1 MSTEIN
7 IVLAGNPN
15 CGKSTIFN
23 QITGARQHIGNYP
36 GVTVEKMEGA
46 CSFQGHKFN
55 VVDLP
60 GAYSL
65 DAHSEDEA
73 AAANYLRES
82 IGKDRILI
90 DVIDS
95 VNFERNLFL
104 TLQLRELGIPM
115 IILLNMTDLAHQR
128 GFEFRKDEI
137 SRWFGA
143 PVLECVGYTGQG
155 LNEVLQAAIDL
166 SHEIEAGNKQKCPNW
181 VYELSQNGTL
191 PSSLSEEMLKEA
203 NAEIPEEPK
212 AATDVQNL
220 DETQKASL
228 YYDAISRIVPELMT
242 FTKGGGPAKE
252 SLLDRV
258 FLHRIWGLPLFF
270 LMLYLIFQLTFTV
283 GAYPMGWIESG
294 VEALKDWI
302 GGLWTD
308 GSESLVRSLIIDGII
323 GGVGNVVVFLPNIL
337 LLFLAISLLEDSGY
351 MARAAV
357 LMDRFMSKI
366 GLHGKSFIPMLVG
379 FGCSIPGI
387 MATRTLEERRE
398 RLATMFVVPL
408 MSCGARLPIYAL
420 LIPAFFPVAWQ
431 GTVLFGVYM
440 VGILLAIIVAKVLS
454 MTVLRGEPI
463 PFVMELPPYHT
474 PTMQTVGLR
483 TLQRG
488 WLYLRKAGTIILGI
502 SVILWALTTFPRL
515 PEDRAAQ
522 YGDDEG
528 AVQEATLEYSGAG
541 RLGKAIEPVMK
552 PMGMDWKLGTAF
564 IGAFAAKE
572 VFVAQMGIVYSAGD
586 IEEDTSSLRDI
597 MAKNYTPLQGVC
609 ILLFALIAT
618 PCMATFAVMAR
629 EAGSWK
635 WAFAQWFTLTA
646 MAWVICTIVYQ
657 VGIHFVS

>member
-1 MSTEIN
+1 
-7 IVLAGNPN
+7 
-15 CGKSTIFN
+15 
-23 QITGARQHIGNYP
+23 
-36 GVTVEKMEGA
+36 
-46 CSFQGHKFN
+46 
-55 VVDLP
+55 
-60 GAYSL
+60 
-65 DAHSEDEA
+65 
-73 AAANYLRES
+73 
-82 IGKDRILI
+82 
-90 DVIDS
+90 
-95 VNFERNLFL
+95 
-104 TLQLRELGIPM
+104 
-115 IILLNMTDLAHQR
+115 
-128 GFEFRKDEI
+128 
-137 SRWFGA
+137 
-143 PVLECVGYTGQG
+143 
-155 LNEVLQAAIDL
+155 
-166 SHEIEAGNKQKCPNW
+166 
-181 VYELSQNGTL
+181 
-191 PSSLSEEMLKEA
+191 MLKEA

>member
-82 IGKDRILI
+82 VGKDRILI

-115 IILLNMTDLAHQR
+115 IILLNMTDLAHKR

-212 AATDVQNL
+212 APADVQNL

-270 LMLYLIFQLTFTV
+270 LMLYLIFQLTFTI
-283 GAYPMGWIESG
+283 GAYPMDWIESG
-294 VEALKDWI
+294 VEALGDWV

-308 GSESLVRSLIIDGII
+308 GSESLLRSLLVDGII
-323 GGVGNVVVFLPNIL
+323 GGVGGVIVFLPNIL
-337 LLFLAISLLEDSGY
+337 ILFLAIALLEDSGY

-398 RLATMFVVPL
+398 RLATMFVIPL

-431 GTVLFGVYM
+431 GTVLFGIYM
-440 VGILLAIIVAKVLS
+440 VGIVLAIIVAKVMSL
-454 MTVLRGEPI
+454 TVLRGKPI

-474 PTMQTVGLR
+474 PTIRTVVMR
-483 TLQRG
+483 ALQRG
-488 WLYLRKAGTIILGI
+488 WLYLKKAGTIILGI
-502 SVILWALTTFPRL
+502 SIVLWALTTFPKL
-515 PEDRAAQ
+515 PEERAAQ
-522 YGDDEG
+522 FGDDEE
-528 AVQEATLEYSGAG
+528 AVQEAELEYSGAG
-541 RLGKAIEPVMK
+541 RLGKAIEPIMK

-572 VFVAQMGIVYSAGD
+572 VFVSQMGIVYRVGEVEEGD
-586 IEEDTSSLRDI
+586 TTLRDI

-657 VGIHFVS
+657 VGIHFIS

>member
-1 MSTEIN
+1 MSSEIN
-7 IVLAGNPN
+7 IILAGNPN

-73 AAANYLRES
+73 AAASYLFDS
-82 IGKDRILI
+82 VGKDRILI

-115 IILLNMTDLAHQR
+115 IILLNMVDLAHQR
-128 GFEFRKDEI
+128 GFEFQKEEI
-137 SRWFGA
+137 SRWFNA
-143 PVLECVGYTGQG
+143 PVLECVGYTGKG
-155 LNEVLQAAIDL
+155 LNEALQAAIDM
-166 SHEIEAGNKQKCPNW
+166 SHEIEAGNKQQCPVW
-181 VYELSQNGTL
+181 VHELSHNGTL
-191 PSSLSEEMLKEA
+191 PNPISKESLEDV
-203 NAEIPEEPK
+203 NIVIPEDTRKETTPK
-212 AATDVQNL
+212 TD
-220 DETQKASL
+220 ESKKASL
-228 YYDAISRIVPELMT
+228 YYEAISRIVPELMT
-242 FTKGGGPAKE
+242 FKEGVNPAKE
-252 SLLDRV
+252 SRLDRV

-270 LMLYLIFQLTFTV
+270 LMLYLIFQLTFTI
-283 GAYPMGWIESG
+283 GAYPMDWIESG
-294 VEALKDWI
+294 VEALGDWV

-308 GSESLVRSLIIDGII
+308 GSESLLRSLLVDGII
-323 GGVGNVVVFLPNIL
+323 GGVGGVIVFLPNIL
-337 LLFLAISLLEDSGY
+337 ILFLAIALLEDSGY

-398 RLATMFVVPL
+398 RLATMFVIPL

-420 LIPAFFPVAWQ
+420 LIPAFFPIAWQ
-431 GTVLFGVYM
+431 GTVLFGIYM
-440 VGILLAIIVAKVLS
+440 VGIVLAIIVAKVMSL
-454 MTVLRGEPI
+454 TVLRGEPI

-474 PTMQTVGLR
+474 PTIRTVVMR
-483 TLQRG
+483 ALQRG
-488 WLYLRKAGTIILGI
+488 WLYLKKAGTIILGI
-502 SVILWALTTFPRL
+502 SIVLWALTTFPKL
-515 PEDRAAQ
+515 PEERAAQ
-522 YGDDEG
+522 FGEDEQ
-528 AVQEATLEYSGAG
+528 ALQEAALEYSGAG
-541 RLGKAIEPVMK
+541 RIGKAIEPVMK

-572 VFVAQMGIVYSAGD
+572 VFVSQMGIVYRVGEVEEGD
-586 IEEDTSSLRDI
+586 TTLRDI
-597 MAKNYTPLQGVC
+597 MAKNYTRLQGIC

-657 VGIHFVS
+657 VGIHFIS

>member
-502 SVILWALTTFPRL
+502 SVILWALTTVPRL